1 MARATYYIARHRL
14 IQMRLYNIILLVGA
28 ISFLGC
34 DDSDR
39 NAPDNNSNKR
49 IESPKTNI
57 KKTEIENPKIKPL
70 SFQEILPDKY
80 EQELLKKIVGD
91 FNNNG
96 VVDIS
101 IVIRNIE
108 TDDLGI
114 AILDGKSREM
124 KFFGAGDTSFGMSD
138 WNFVDEFRT
147 LKKGLLIDFT
157 GEPGIET
164 EGWILPS
171 DGIYMHIDEACGGG
185 LLFWGNEKY
194 NFVGFD

>member
-1 MARATYYIARHRL
+1 
-14 IQMRLYNIILLVGA
+14 MRLYKIILLVGA
-28 ISFLGC
+28 ISFLSC
-34 DDSDR
+34 NDNDTH
-39 NAPDNNSNKR
+39 APGNNSIKR
-49 IESPKTNI
+49 IESPKTNN
-57 KKTEIENPKIKPL
+57 KKTEIESPKIKPL
-70 SFQEILPDKY
+70 SFQGILPDKY

-108 TDDLGI
+108 TADLGV
-114 AILDGKSREM
+114 AILDGNSGEI
-124 KFFGAGDTSFGMSD
+124 KFFGAGDTSFGMSN

-185 LLFWGNEKY
+185 LLYWENEKY